1 LARKA
6 QDTNGHTRLTK
17 NKYNMLTVLKSLNF
31 NIKHDNKLKKDLQ
44 KYVQA
49 PVTSSDEVSLFVQS
63 LNSARGARLAS
74 HTKIV
79 DVPTLKQLPMA
90 QKLTVFALASPMEC
104 GPELASLPL
113 STYHS
118 ANHEVDS
125 VDSPLCPLIGSQNND
140 KWITPCPFNSSV
152 AFTYGHCSTSESH

>member
-17 NKYNMLTVLKSLNF
+17 NKYKMLTVLKSLNF
-31 NIKHDNKLKKDLQ
+31 NIKHDIKLKKDLQ
-44 KYVQA
+44 MYVQA

-79 DVPTLKQLPMA
+79 DLPTPKQLPMA
-90 QKLTVFALASPMEC
+90 QKLTVFALA
-104 GPELASLPL
+104 PL
-113 STYHS
+113 W
-118 ANHEVDS
+118 NVD
-125 VDSPLCPLIGSQNND
+125 LN
-140 KWITPCPFNSSV
+140 
-152 AFTYGHCSTSESH
+152 

>member
-1 LARKA
+1 
-6 QDTNGHTRLTK
+6 
-17 NKYNMLTVLKSLNF
+17 MLMVLKSLNF

-63 LNSARGARLAS
+63 LNSAGGACLAS

-79 DVPTLKQLPMA
+79 DVLTPKQLPMA
-90 QKLTVFALASPMEC
+90 QKLTAFVLVSSMEC
-104 GPELASLPL
+104 GPEITSLPL

-118 ANHEVDS
+118 ANHAVDS

-140 KWITPCPFNSSV
+140 KWITPCPFKSPV
-152 AFTYGHCSTSESH
+152 AFTSVAIVPQVNRSH